1 MKTHNWNTIGLY
13 AGGHRRADL
22 LALHTWHE
30 AATPQFVGG
39 VIIGL
44 VAVVKA
50 IYQSGPNDPPTV

>member
-1 MKTHNWNTIGLY
+1 MKTHNWNTIALY
-13 AGGHRRADL
+13 AAAIGAQL
-22 LALHTWHE
+22 LALHSWHE